1 TASVGNDTKNR
12 GVSWTVSCPAAPCG
26 SIAPTASASGTS
38 VTYTAPGNTPANDLN
53 VTITATAAADSARS
67 ATATVTVVALSVSV
81 APAPATVLASGTLQL
96 SATVGSDA
104 ANAGVTWTVACPS
117 SPCGSVSP
125 PSSASGD
132 SITYT
137 APGSLPA
144 SNLTVTVTATSVTDK
159 TKSSAATITLPSVA
173 VSVSPAT
180 ATVIGGASTHLTA
193 TVVGDSANKGVSWT
207 VSCADAACGSVS
219 PTSTANSAATTYTAP
234 PPPAGDLAVT
244 VTATSVANPLAAA
257 SATVTVSAITVAVD
271 PPNPTV
277 VATTTQQFTATVAN
291 DPNNKGVTWELSC
304 STNTCG
310 SISVKRSAR
319 GTAVTYTAPPRASA
333 QLS

>member
-159 TKSSAATITLPSVA
+159 TKSSAATITVPSVA

-180 ATVIGGASTHLTA
+180 LIGAPPTHLTHTA
-193 TVVGDSANKGVSWT
+193 AADSPTKGVTWT
-207 VSCADAACGSVS
+207 VTCPDAASGSVP
-219 PTSTANSAATTYTAP
+219 PTPTANSAATTSAAP

-257 SATVTVSAITVAVD
+257 SATVT
-271 PPNPTV
+271 
-277 VATTTQQFTATVAN
+277 
-291 DPNNKGVTWELSC
+291 
-304 STNTCG
+304 
-310 SISVKRSAR
+310 
-319 GTAVTYTAPPRASA
+319 
-333 QLS
+333 